1 MSPIFSAQELH
12 SIVGGKL
19 FENDWSVSG
28 ISIDSRN
35 IKKNHLFIALKA
47 KRDGNDFIISAIEN
61 GAKAA
66 IINKIPKVLPKNFP
80 FILVNDSLEAL
91 YSIAKYSRKKHKGKV
106 IAITGSV
113 GKTSTKD
120 ILTKM
125 LSTFGVTHSS
135 QKSFNNHLGVPIT
148 LANIP
153 KNAGYVICEIGMNSK
168 GEIETLSKLVAP
180 DVAVITNIS
189 AAHLASFKNPKEIA
203 YEKASICFGL
213 KKNGLLIF
221 SVDNKY
227 YDLVNNFVLERKLKS
242 MTFGSNENAEISI
255 ENISHVNNK
264 SYGSLLLNNEV
275 FTNFSIGA
283 LGSHQLKNCLAAIA
297 VILSYDL
304 SIKKAL
310 KELKEWVPR
319 DGRGNFL
326 DINLRYK
333 LKDIRIKVIDESYN
347 SNPTSL
353 NASLEILKLV
363 QFDTK
368 KKISRKIAILGDM
381 LELGVKEKEFHRDIA
396 NNSNINSFD
405 IIHCVGSLI
414 KELYLELPREK
425 KGLLVS
431 KPSDLLS
438 HILINAEDRDIY
450 LIKGSNSIGLSF
462 IANRLYKLN
471 NKYV

>member
-1 MSPIFSAQELH
+1 MSTIFSAEELH

-19 FENDWSVSG
+19 FENDWLVSG
-28 ISIDSRN
+28 ISIDSRT
-35 IKKNHLFIALKA
+35 IKKNELFIALKA
-47 KRDGNDFIISAIEN
+47 KRDGNDFIVSAIEN

-66 IINKIPKVLPKNFP
+66 IINKIPKDLPKNFP
-80 FILVNDSLEAL
+80 FILVNNSVEAL
-91 YSIAKYSRKKHKGKV
+91 YSIAKYSRKKYEGRV

-125 LSTFGVTHSS
+125 LSTFGETHSS
-135 QKSFNNHLGVPIT
+135 QKSFNNHLGVPLT

-153 KNAGYVICEIGMNSK
+153 KNADYVICEIGMNSK
-168 GEIETLSKLVAP
+168 GEIEPLSKLVAP

-189 AAHLASFKNPKEIA
+189 AAHLASFKNLREIA

-221 SVDNKY
+221 SVDNKFY
-227 YDLVNNFVLERKLKS
+227 ELVNNFVKERKLKS
-242 MTFGSNENAEISI
+242 VTFGSNENAEISI
-255 ENISHVNNK
+255 KNISHVNNK
-264 SYGSLLLNNEV
+264 SYGSLLIKNKV

-283 LGSHQLKNCLAAIA
+283 LGSHQLKNCLAALA

-304 SIKKAL
+304 SLEKAL
-310 KELKEWVPR
+310 KELKDWVPR

-326 DINLRYK
+326 DVNLKYK
-333 LKDIRIKVIDESYN
+333 LKNIRIRVIDESYN

-353 NASLEILKLV
+353 NASLEILKSV

-368 KKISRKIAILGDM
+368 KSSRKIAILGDM

-396 NNSNINSFD
+396 NNSNIYSID
-405 IIHCVGSLI
+405 TIHCVGSLM
-414 KELYLELPREK
+414 KELYLELPQEK

-431 KPSDLLS
+431 NPSDLLS

-462 IANRLYKLN
+462 IANKLYKLN
-471 NKYV
+471 NTYV

>member
-1 MSPIFSAQELH
+1 MSTIFSAEELH

-19 FENDWSVSG
+19 FENDWLVSG
-28 ISIDSRN
+28 ISIDSRT
-35 IKKNHLFIALKA
+35 IKKNELFIALKA
-47 KRDGNDFIISAIEN
+47 KRDGNDFIVSAIEN

-66 IINKIPKVLPKNFP
+66 IINKIPKDLPKNFP
-80 FILVNDSLEAL
+80 FILVNNSVEAL
-91 YSIAKYSRKKHKGKV
+91 YSIAKYSRKKYKGRV

-135 QKSFNNHLGVPIT
+135 QKSFNNHLGVPLT

-153 KNAGYVICEIGMNSK
+153 KNADYVICEIGMNSK
-168 GEIETLSKLVAP
+168 GEIEPLSKLVAP

-189 AAHLASFKNPKEIA
+189 ASHLASFKNLREIA

-221 SVDNKY
+221 SVDNKFY
-227 YDLVNNFVLERKLKS
+227 ELVNNFVKERKLKS
-242 MTFGSNENAEISI
+242 VTFGFNENAEISI
-255 ENISHVNNK
+255 KNIYHLKNK
-264 SYGSLLLNNEV
+264 SYGSLLIKNKV

-283 LGSHQLKNCLAAIA
+283 LGSHQLKNCLAALA

-304 SIKKAL
+304 SLEKAL
-310 KELKEWVPR
+310 KELKDWVPR

-326 DINLRYK
+326 DVNLKYK
-333 LKDIRIKVIDESYN
+333 LKNIRIRVIDESYN

-353 NASLEILKLV
+353 NASLEILKSV
-363 QFDTK
+363 QFDT

-396 NNSNINSFD
+396 NNSNIYSFD
-405 IIHCVGSLI
+405 TIHCVGSLM
-414 KELYLELPREK
+414 KELYLELPQEK

-462 IANRLYKLN
+462 IANKLYKLN
-471 NKYV
+471 NTYV

>member
-1 MSPIFSAQELH
+1 MSTIFSAEELH

-19 FENDWSVSG
+19 FENDWLVSG
-28 ISIDSRN
+28 ISIDSRT
-35 IKKNHLFIALKA
+35 IKKNDLFIALKA
-47 KRDGNDFIISAIEN
+47 KRDGNDFIVSAIEN

-66 IINKIPKVLPKNFP
+66 IINKIPKDLPKNFP
-80 FILVNDSLEAL
+80 FILVNNSVEAL
-91 YSIAKYSRKKHKGKV
+91 YSIAKYSRKKYEGRV

-135 QKSFNNHLGVPIT
+135 QKSFNNHLGVPLT

-153 KNAGYVICEIGMNSK
+153 KNADYVICEIGMNSK
-168 GEIETLSKLVAP
+168 GEIEPLSKLVAP

-189 AAHLASFKNPKEIA
+189 ASHLASFKNLREIA

-213 KKNGLLIF
+213 KKNGSLIF
-221 SVDNKY
+221 SVDNKFY
-227 YDLVNNFVLERKLKS
+227 ELVNNFVKERKLKS

-255 ENISHVNNK
+255 DNISHLKNK
-264 SYGSLLLNNEV
+264 SYGSLLIKNKV

-283 LGSHQLKNCLAAIA
+283 LGSHQLKNCLAALA

-304 SIKKAL
+304 SLEKAL
-310 KELKEWVPR
+310 KELEDWVPR
-319 DGRGNFL
+319 DGRGNFF
-326 DINLRYK
+326 DVNLKYK
-333 LKDIRIKVIDESYN
+333 LKNIRIRVIDESYN

-353 NASLEILKLV
+353 NASLEILKSV
-363 QFDTK
+363 QFETK
-368 KKISRKIAILGDM
+368 KSSRKIAILGDM

-396 NNSNINSFD
+396 NNSNIYSFD
-405 IIHCVGSLI
+405 TIHCVGSLM
-414 KELYLELPREK
+414 KELYLELPQEK

-431 KPSDLLS
+431 NPSDLLS

-462 IANRLYKLN
+462 ISNKLYKLN
-471 NKYV
+471 NTYV

>member
-1 MSPIFSAQELH
+1 MSKIFSAQELH

-19 FENDWSVSG
+19 FENDWLVSG
-28 ISIDSRN
+28 ISIDSRT
-35 IKKNHLFIALKA
+35 IKNNDLFIALKA
-47 KRDGNDFIISAIEN
+47 KRDGNDFIVSAIEN

-66 IINKIPKVLPKNFP
+66 IINKIPRDLPKNFP
-80 FILVNDSLEAL
+80 FILVNNSVEAL
-91 YSIAKYSRKKHKGKV
+91 YSIAKYSRKKYKGRV

-125 LSTFGVTHSS
+125 LSTFGETHSS
-135 QKSFNNHLGVPIT
+135 QKSFNNHLGVPLT

-153 KNAGYVICEIGMNSK
+153 KNADYVICEIGMNSK
-168 GEIETLSKLVAP
+168 GEIEPLSKLVAP
-180 DVAVITNIS
+180 DVAIITNIS
-189 AAHLASFKNPKEIA
+189 AAHLASFKNLREIA

-221 SVDNKY
+221 SVDNRFY
-227 YDLVNNFVLERKLKS
+227 ELVNNFVKERKLKS
-242 MTFGSNENAEISI
+242 VTFGSNENAEISI
-255 ENISHVNNK
+255 KNISHLKNK
-264 SYGSLLLNNEV
+264 SYGSLLIKNKIL
-275 FTNFSIGA
+275 TNFSIGA
-283 LGSHQLKNCLAAIA
+283 LGSHQLKNCLAALA

-304 SIKKAL
+304 SLEKAL
-310 KELKEWVPR
+310 KELEEWVPR

-326 DINLRYK
+326 DVNLKYK
-333 LKDIRIKVIDESYN
+333 LKNIRIRVIDESYN

-353 NASLEILKLV
+353 NASLEILKSV

-368 KKISRKIAILGDM
+368 KSSRKIAILGDM

-396 NNSNINSFD
+396 NNSNIFSFD
-405 IIHCVGSLI
+405 TIHCVGSLM
-414 KELYLELPREK
+414 KELYLELPQEK

-431 KPSDLLS
+431 NPSDLLS

-462 IANRLYKLN
+462 ITNKLYKLN
-471 NKYV
+471 NTYV

>member
-1 MSPIFSAQELH
+1 MSTIFSAEELH

-19 FENDWSVSG
+19 FENDWLVSG
-28 ISIDSRN
+28 ISIDSRT
-35 IKKNHLFIALKA
+35 IQKNDLFIALKA
-47 KRDGNDFIISAIEN
+47 KRDGNDFIVSAIEN

-66 IINKIPKVLPKNFP
+66 IINKIPKDLPKNFP
-80 FILVNDSLEAL
+80 FILVNNSVEAL
-91 YSIAKYSRKKHKGKV
+91 YSIAKYSRKKYEGRV

-135 QKSFNNHLGVPIT
+135 QKSFNNHLGVPLT

-153 KNAGYVICEIGMNSK
+153 KNADFVICEIGMNSK
-168 GEIETLSKLVAP
+168 GEIEPLSKLVAP

-189 AAHLASFKNPKEIA
+189 AAHLASFKNLREIA

-221 SVDNKY
+221 SVDNKFY
-227 YDLVNNFVLERKLKS
+227 ELVNNFVKERKLKS
-242 MTFGSNENAEISI
+242 VTFGYNENAEISI
-255 ENISHVNNK
+255 KNISHFKNK
-264 SYGSLLLNNEV
+264 SYGSLLIKNKV

-283 LGSHQLKNCLAAIA
+283 LGSHQLKNCLAALA

-304 SIKKAL
+304 SLEKAL
-310 KELKEWVPR
+310 KELKDWVPR

-326 DINLRYK
+326 DVNLKYK
-333 LKDIRIKVIDESYN
+333 LKNIRIRVIDESYN

-353 NASLEILKLV
+353 NASLEILKSV

-368 KKISRKIAILGDM
+368 KSSRKIAILGDM

-396 NNSNINSFD
+396 NNSNIFSFD
-405 IIHCVGSLI
+405 TIHCVGSLM
-414 KELYLELPREK
+414 KELYLELPQEK

-431 KPSDLLS
+431 NPSDLLS

-462 IANRLYKLN
+462 IANKLYKLN
-471 NKYV
+471 NTYV

>member
-1 MSPIFSAQELH
+1 MSTIFSAEELH

-19 FENDWSVSG
+19 FENDWLVSG
-28 ISIDSRN
+28 ISIDSRT
-35 IKKNHLFIALKA
+35 IKKNELFIALKA
-47 KRDGNDFIISAIEN
+47 KRDGNDFIVSAIEN

-66 IINKIPKVLPKNFP
+66 IINKIPKDLPKNFP
-80 FILVNDSLEAL
+80 FILVNNSVEAL
-91 YSIAKYSRKKHKGKV
+91 YSIAKYSRKKYEGRV

-135 QKSFNNHLGVPIT
+135 QKSFNNHLGVPLT

-153 KNAGYVICEIGMNSK
+153 KNADYVICEIGMNSK
-168 GEIETLSKLVAP
+168 GEIEPLSKLVAP

-189 AAHLASFKNPKEIA
+189 AAHLASFKNLREIA

-221 SVDNKY
+221 SVDNKFY
-227 YDLVNNFVLERKLKS
+227 ELVNNFVKERKLKS
-242 MTFGSNENAEISI
+242 VTFGSNENAEIGI
-255 ENISHVNNK
+255 KNISHLKNK
-264 SYGSLLLNNEV
+264 SYGSLLIKNEF

-283 LGSHQLKNCLAAIA
+283 LGSHQLKNCLAALA

-304 SIKKAL
+304 SLEKAL
-310 KELKEWVPR
+310 KELKDWVPR

-326 DINLRYK
+326 DVNLKYK
-333 LKDIRIKVIDESYN
+333 LKNIRIRVIDESYN

-353 NASLEILKLV
+353 NASLEILKSV

-368 KKISRKIAILGDM
+368 KSSRKIAILGDM

-396 NNSNINSFD
+396 NNSNIYSFD
-405 IIHCVGSLI
+405 TIHCVGSLM
-414 KELYLELPREK
+414 KELYLELPQEK

-431 KPSDLLS
+431 NPSDLLS
-438 HILINAEDRDIY
+438 HILINVEDRDIY

-462 IANRLYKLN
+462 IANKLYKLN
-471 NKYV
+471 NTYV

>member
-1 MSPIFSAQELH
+1 MSTIFSAEELH

-19 FENDWSVSG
+19 FENDWLVSG
-28 ISIDSRN
+28 ISIDSRT
-35 IKKNHLFIALKA
+35 IKKNDLFIALKA
-47 KRDGNDFIISAIEN
+47 KRDGNDFIVSAIEN

-66 IINKIPKVLPKNFP
+66 IINKIPKDLPKNFP
-80 FILVNDSLEAL
+80 FILVNNSVEAL
-91 YSIAKYSRKKHKGKV
+91 YSIAKYSRKKYEGRV

-135 QKSFNNHLGVPIT
+135 QKSFNNHLGVPLT

-153 KNAGYVICEIGMNSK
+153 KNADFVICEIGMNSK
-168 GEIETLSKLVAP
+168 GEIEPLSKLVAP

-189 AAHLASFKNPKEIA
+189 AAHLASFKNLREIA

-221 SVDNKY
+221 SVDNKFY
-227 YDLVNNFVLERKLKS
+227 ELVNNFVKERKLNS
-242 MTFGSNENAEISI
+242 VTFGTNENAEISI
-255 ENISHVNNK
+255 KNISHLKNK
-264 SYGSLLLNNEV
+264 SYGSLLIKNKV

-283 LGSHQLKNCLAAIA
+283 LGSHQLKNCLAALA

-304 SIKKAL
+304 SLEKAL
-310 KELKEWVPR
+310 KELKDWVPR

-326 DINLRYK
+326 DVNLKYK
-333 LKDIRIKVIDESYN
+333 LKNIRIRVIDESYN

-353 NASLEILKLV
+353 NASLEILKSV
-363 QFDTK
+363 QFETK
-368 KKISRKIAILGDM
+368 KSSRKIAILGDM

-396 NNSNINSFD
+396 NNSNIYSFD
-405 IIHCVGSLI
+405 TIHCVGSLM
-414 KELYLELPREK
+414 KELYLELPQEK

-431 KPSDLLS
+431 NPSDLLS

-462 IANRLYKLN
+462 IANKLYKLN
-471 NKYV
+471 NTYV

>member
-1 MSPIFSAQELH
+1 MSKIFSAEELH

-19 FENDWSVSG
+19 FENDWLVSG
-28 ISIDSRN
+28 ISIDSRT
-35 IKKNHLFIALKA
+35 IQKNDLFIALKA
-47 KRDGNDFIISAIEN
+47 KRDGNDFIVSAIEN

-66 IINKIPKVLPKNFP
+66 IINKIPKDLPKNFP
-80 FILVNDSLEAL
+80 FILVNNSVEAL
-91 YSIAKYSRKKHKGKV
+91 YSIAKYSRKKYEGRV

-135 QKSFNNHLGVPIT
+135 QKSFNNHLGVPLT

-153 KNAGYVICEIGMNSK
+153 KNADFVICEIGMNSK
-168 GEIETLSKLVAP
+168 GEIEPLSKLVAP

-189 AAHLASFKNPKEIA
+189 AAHLASFKNLREIA

-221 SVDNKY
+221 SVDNKFY
-227 YDLVNNFVLERKLKS
+227 ELVNNFVKERKLKS
-242 MTFGSNENAEISI
+242 VTFGYNENAEISI
-255 ENISHVNNK
+255 KNISHLKNK
-264 SYGSLLLNNEV
+264 SYGSLLIKNKV

-283 LGSHQLKNCLAAIA
+283 LGSHQLKNCLAALA

-304 SIKKAL
+304 SLEKAL
-310 KELKEWVPR
+310 KELKDWVPR

-326 DINLRYK
+326 DVNLKYK
-333 LKDIRIKVIDESYN
+333 LKNIRIRVIDESYN

-353 NASLEILKLV
+353 NASLEILKSV

-368 KKISRKIAILGDM
+368 KSSRKIAILGDM

-396 NNSNINSFD
+396 NNSNIFSFD
-405 IIHCVGSLI
+405 TIHCVGSLM
-414 KELYLELPREK
+414 KELYLKLPQEK

-431 KPSDLLS
+431 NPSDLLS

-462 IANRLYKLN
+462 IANKLYKLN
-471 NKYV
+471 NTYV

>member
-1 MSPIFSAQELH
+1 MPPIFSAEELH

-19 FENDWSVSG
+19 FENDWLVSG
-28 ISIDSRN
+28 ISIDSRT
-35 IKKNHLFIALKA
+35 IKKNELFIALKA
-47 KRDGNDFIISAIEN
+47 KRDGNDFIVSAIEN

-66 IINKIPKVLPKNFP
+66 IINKIPKDLPKNFP
-80 FILVNDSLEAL
+80 FILVNNSVEAL
-91 YSIAKYSRKKHKGKV
+91 YSIAKYSRKKYEGRV

-135 QKSFNNHLGVPIT
+135 QKSFNNHLGVPLT

-153 KNAGYVICEIGMNSK
+153 KNADYVICEIGMNSK
-168 GEIETLSKLVAP
+168 GEIEPLSKLVAP

-189 AAHLASFKNPKEIA
+189 AAHLASFKNLREIA

-221 SVDNKY
+221 SVDNKFY
-227 YDLVNNFVLERKLKS
+227 ELVNNFVKERKLKS
-242 MTFGSNENAEISI
+242 VTFGSNENAEISI
-255 ENISHVNNK
+255 KNISHLKNK
-264 SYGSLLLNNEV
+264 SYGSLLIKNKV

-283 LGSHQLKNCLAAIA
+283 LGSHQLKNCLAALA

-304 SIKKAL
+304 SLEKAL
-310 KELKEWVPR
+310 KELKDWVPR

-326 DINLRYK
+326 DVNLKYK
-333 LKDIRIKVIDESYN
+333 LKNIRIRVIDESYN

-353 NASLEILKLV
+353 NASLEILKSV

-368 KKISRKIAILGDM
+368 KSSRKIAILGDM

-396 NNSNINSFD
+396 NNSNIFSFD
-405 IIHCVGSLI
+405 TIHCVGSLM
-414 KELYLELPREK
+414 KELYLELPQEK

-462 IANRLYKLN
+462 IANKLYKLN
-471 NKYV
+471 NTYV

>member
-1 MSPIFSAQELH
+1 MSTIFSAEELH

-19 FENDWSVSG
+19 FENDWLVSG
-28 ISIDSRN
+28 ISIDSRT
-35 IKKNHLFIALKA
+35 IQKNDLFIALKA
-47 KRDGNDFIISAIEN
+47 KRDGNDFIVSAIEN

-66 IINKIPKVLPKNFP
+66 IINKIPKDLPKNFP
-80 FILVNDSLEAL
+80 FILVNNSVEAL
-91 YSIAKYSRKKHKGKV
+91 YSIAKYSRKKYEGRV

-135 QKSFNNHLGVPIT
+135 QKSFNNHLGVPLT

-153 KNAGYVICEIGMNSK
+153 KNADFVICEIGMNSK
-168 GEIETLSKLVAP
+168 GEIEPLSKLVAP
-180 DVAVITNIS
+180 DVAIITNIS
-189 AAHLASFKNPKEIA
+189 AAHLASFKNLREIA

-221 SVDNKY
+221 SVDNKFY
-227 YDLVNNFVLERKLKS
+227 ELVNNFVKERKLKS
-242 MTFGSNENAEISI
+242 VTFGDNENAEISI
-255 ENISHVNNK
+255 KNISHLKNK
-264 SYGSLLLNNEV
+264 SYGSLLIKNKV

-283 LGSHQLKNCLAAIA
+283 LGSHQLKNCLAALA

-304 SIKKAL
+304 SLEKAL
-310 KELKEWVPR
+310 KELKDWVPR

-326 DINLRYK
+326 DVNLKYK
-333 LKDIRIKVIDESYN
+333 LKNIRIRVIDESYN

-353 NASLEILKLV
+353 NASLEILKSV

-368 KKISRKIAILGDM
+368 KSSRKIAILGDM

-396 NNSNINSFD
+396 NNSNIYSFD
-405 IIHCVGSLI
+405 TIHCVGSLM
-414 KELYLELPREK
+414 KELYLELPQEK

-431 KPSDLLS
+431 NPSDLLS

-462 IANRLYKLN
+462 IANKLYKLN
-471 NKYV
+471 NTYV

>member
-1 MSPIFSAQELH
+1 MPPIFSAEELH

-19 FENDWSVSG
+19 FENDWIVSG
-28 ISIDSRN
+28 ISIDSRT
-35 IKKNHLFIALKA
+35 IKKNDLFIALKA
-47 KRDGNDFIISAIEN
+47 KRDGNDFIVSAIEN

-66 IINKIPKVLPKNFP
+66 IINKIPKDLPKNFP
-80 FILVNDSLEAL
+80 FILVNNSIEAL
-91 YSIAKYSRKKHKGKV
+91 YSIAKYSRKKYKGRV

-135 QKSFNNHLGVPIT
+135 QKSFNNHLGVPLT

-153 KNAGYVICEIGMNSK
+153 KNADFIICEIGMNSK
-168 GEIETLSKLVAP
+168 GEIEPLSKLVAP

-189 AAHLASFKNPKEIA
+189 AAHLASFKNLREIA

-221 SVDNKY
+221 SVDNKFY
-227 YDLVNNFVLERKLKS
+227 ELVNNFVKERKLKS
-242 MTFGSNENAEISI
+242 VTFGSNENAEISI
-255 ENISHVNNK
+255 KNISHLKNK
-264 SYGSLLLNNEV
+264 SYGSLLIKNKV

-283 LGSHQLKNCLAAIA
+283 LGSHQLKNCLAALA

-304 SIKKAL
+304 SLEKAL
-310 KELKEWVPR
+310 KELKDWVPR

-326 DINLRYK
+326 DVNLKYK
-333 LKDIRIKVIDESYN
+333 LKNIRIRVIDESYN

-353 NASLEILKLV
+353 NASLEILKSV
-363 QFDTK
+363 QFDT

-396 NNSNINSFD
+396 NNSNIYSFD
-405 IIHCVGSLI
+405 TIHCVGSLM
-414 KELYLELPREK
+414 KELYLELPQEK

-462 IANRLYKLN
+462 IANKLYKLN
-471 NKYV
+471 NTYV

>member
-1 MSPIFSAQELH
+1 MSTIFSAEELH

-19 FENDWSVSG
+19 FENDWLVSG
-28 ISIDSRN
+28 ISIDSRT
-35 IKKNHLFIALKA
+35 IQKNDLFIALKA
-47 KRDGNDFIISAIEN
+47 KRDGNDFIVSAIEN

-66 IINKIPKVLPKNFP
+66 IINKIPKDLPKNFP
-80 FILVNDSLEAL
+80 FILVNNSVEAL
-91 YSIAKYSRKKHKGKV
+91 YSIAKYSRKKYKGRV

-135 QKSFNNHLGVPIT
+135 QKSFNNHLGVPLT

-153 KNAGYVICEIGMNSK
+153 KNADFVICEIGMNSK
-168 GEIETLSKLVAP
+168 GEIEPLSKLVAP
-180 DVAVITNIS
+180 DVAIITNIS
-189 AAHLASFKNPKEIA
+189 AAHLASFKNLREIA

-221 SVDNKY
+221 SVDNKFY
-227 YDLVNNFVLERKLKS
+227 ELVNNFVKERKLKS
-242 MTFGSNENAEISI
+242 VTFGSNENAEISI
-255 ENISHVNNK
+255 KNISHLKNK
-264 SYGSLLLNNEV
+264 SYGSLLIKNKV

-283 LGSHQLKNCLAAIA
+283 LGSHQLKNCLAALA

-304 SIKKAL
+304 SLEKAL
-310 KELKEWVPR
+310 KELKDWVPR

-326 DINLRYK
+326 DVNLKYK
-333 LKDIRIKVIDESYN
+333 LKNIRIRVIDESYN

-353 NASLEILKLV
+353 NASLEILKSV

-368 KKISRKIAILGDM
+368 KSSRKIAILGDM

-396 NNSNINSFD
+396 NNSNIYSFD
-405 IIHCVGSLI
+405 TIHCVGSLM
-414 KELYLELPREK
+414 KELYLKLPQEK

-431 KPSDLLS
+431 NPSDLLS

-462 IANRLYKLN
+462 IANKLYKLN
-471 NKYV
+471 NTYV

>member
-1 MSPIFSAQELH
+1 MSTIFSAEELH

-19 FENDWSVSG
+19 FENDWLVSG
-28 ISIDSRN
+28 ISIDSRT
-35 IKKNHLFIALKA
+35 IQKNDLFIALKA
-47 KRDGNDFIISAIEN
+47 KRDGNDFIVSAIEN

-66 IINKIPKVLPKNFP
+66 IINKIPKDLPKNFP
-80 FILVNDSLEAL
+80 FILVNNSVEAL
-91 YSIAKYSRKKHKGKV
+91 YSIAKYSRKKYKGRV

-135 QKSFNNHLGVPIT
+135 QKSFNNHLGVPLT

-153 KNAGYVICEIGMNSK
+153 KNADFVICEIGMNSK
-168 GEIETLSKLVAP
+168 GEIEPLSKLVAP
-180 DVAVITNIS
+180 DVAIITNIS
-189 AAHLASFKNPKEIA
+189 AAHLASFKNLREIA

-221 SVDNKY
+221 SVDNKFY
-227 YDLVNNFVLERKLKS
+227 ELVNNFVKERKLKS
-242 MTFGSNENAEISI
+242 VTFGSNENAEISI
-255 ENISHVNNK
+255 KNISHLKNK
-264 SYGSLLLNNEV
+264 SYGSLLIKNKV

-283 LGSHQLKNCLAAIA
+283 LGSHQLKNCLAALA

-304 SIKKAL
+304 SLEKAL
-310 KELKEWVPR
+310 KELKDWVPR

-326 DINLRYK
+326 DVNLKYK
-333 LKDIRIKVIDESYN
+333 LKNIRIRVIDESYN

-353 NASLEILKLV
+353 NASLEILKSV

-368 KKISRKIAILGDM
+368 KSSRKIAILGDM

-396 NNSNINSFD
+396 NNSNIYSFD
-405 IIHCVGSLI
+405 TIHCVGSLM
-414 KELYLELPREK
+414 KELYLELPQEK

-431 KPSDLLS
+431 NPSDLLS

-462 IANRLYKLN
+462 IANKLYKLN
-471 NKYV
+471 NTYV

>member
-1 MSPIFSAQELH
+1 MSTIFSAEELH

-19 FENDWSVSG
+19 FENDWLVSG
-28 ISIDSRN
+28 ISIDSRT
-35 IKKNHLFIALKA
+35 IKKNELFIALKA
-47 KRDGNDFIISAIEN
+47 KRDGNDFIVSAIEN

-66 IINKIPKVLPKNFP
+66 IINKIPKDLPKNFP
-80 FILVNDSLEAL
+80 FILVNNSVEAL
-91 YSIAKYSRKKHKGKV
+91 YSIAKYSRKKYKGRV

-135 QKSFNNHLGVPIT
+135 QKSFNNHLGVPLT

-153 KNAGYVICEIGMNSK
+153 KNADYVICEIGMNSK
-168 GEIETLSKLVAP
+168 GEIEPLSKLVAP

-189 AAHLASFKNPKEIA
+189 AAHLASFKNLREIA

-221 SVDNKY
+221 SLDNKFY
-227 YDLVNNFVLERKLKS
+227 ELVNNFVKERKLKS
-242 MTFGSNENAEISI
+242 VTFGSNENAEISI
-255 ENISHVNNK
+255 KNIFHLKNK
-264 SYGSLLLNNEV
+264 SYGSLLIKNKV

-283 LGSHQLKNCLAAIA
+283 LGSHQLKNCLAALA

-304 SIKKAL
+304 SLEKAL
-310 KELKEWVPR
+310 KELKDWVPR

-326 DINLRYK
+326 DVNLKYK
-333 LKDIRIKVIDESYN
+333 LKNIRIRVIDESYN

-353 NASLEILKLV
+353 NASLEILKSV
-363 QFDTK
+363 QFDT

-381 LELGVKEKEFHRDIA
+381 LELGFKEKEFHRDIA
-396 NNSNINSFD
+396 NNSNIYSFD
-405 IIHCVGSLI
+405 TIHCVGSLM
-414 KELYLELPREK
+414 KELYLELPQEK

-431 KPSDLLS
+431 NPSDLLS

-462 IANRLYKLN
+462 IANKLYKLN
-471 NKYV
+471 NTYV

>member
-1 MSPIFSAQELH
+1 MSTIFSAEELH

-19 FENDWSVSG
+19 FEKDWLVSG
-28 ISIDSRN
+28 ISIDSRT
-35 IKKNHLFIALKA
+35 IKINDLFIALKA
-47 KRDGNDFIISAIEN
+47 KRDGNDFIVSAIEN

-66 IINKIPKVLPKNFP
+66 IINKIPKDLPKNFP
-80 FILVNDSLEAL
+80 FILVNNSVEAL
-91 YSIAKYSRKKHKGKV
+91 YSIAKYSRKKYEGRV

-135 QKSFNNHLGVPIT
+135 QKSFNNHLGVPLT

-153 KNAGYVICEIGMNSK
+153 KNADFVICEIGMNSK
-168 GEIETLSKLVAP
+168 GEIEPLSKLVAP
-180 DVAVITNIS
+180 DVAIITNIS
-189 AAHLASFKNPKEIA
+189 AAHLASFKNLREIA

-221 SVDNKY
+221 SVDNKFQE
-227 YDLVNNFVLERKLKS
+227 LVNNFVKERKLKS
-242 MTFGSNENAEISI
+242 VTFGSNENAEISI
-255 ENISHVNNK
+255 KNIFHLKNK
-264 SYGSLLLNNEV
+264 SYGSLLIKNEV
-275 FTNFSIGA
+275 FTDFSIGA
-283 LGSHQLKNCLAAIA
+283 LGSHQLKNCLAALA

-304 SIKKAL
+304 SIEKAL
-310 KELKEWVPR
+310 KELEDWVPR

-326 DINLRYK
+326 DVNLKYK
-333 LKDIRIKVIDESYN
+333 LKNIRIRVIDESYN

-353 NASLEILKLV
+353 NASLEILKSV
-363 QFDTK
+363 QFDKTK
-368 KKISRKIAILGDM
+368 SSRKIAILGDM

-396 NNSNINSFD
+396 NNSNIFSFD
-405 IIHCVGSLI
+405 TIHCVGSLM
-414 KELYLELPREK
+414 KELYLELPQEK

-431 KPSDLLS
+431 NPSDLLS

-462 IANRLYKLN
+462 IANKLYKLN
-471 NKYV
+471 NTYV

>member
-1 MSPIFSAQELH
+1 MSTIFSAEELH

-19 FENDWSVSG
+19 FENDWLVSG
-28 ISIDSRN
+28 ISIDSRT
-35 IKKNHLFIALKA
+35 IKKNELFIALKA
-47 KRDGNDFIISAIEN
+47 KRDGNDFIVSAIEN

-66 IINKIPKVLPKNFP
+66 IINKIPKDLPKNFP
-80 FILVNDSLEAL
+80 FILVNNSVEAL
-91 YSIAKYSRKKHKGKV
+91 YSIAKYSRKKCKGRV

-135 QKSFNNHLGVPIT
+135 QKSFNNHLGVPLT

-153 KNAGYVICEIGMNSK
+153 KNADFVICEIGMNSK
-168 GEIETLSKLVAP
+168 GEIEPLSKLVAP

-189 AAHLASFKNPKEIA
+189 AAHLASFKNLREIA

-221 SVDNKY
+221 SADNKFY
-227 YDLVNNFVLERKLKS
+227 ELVNNFVKERKLKS
-242 MTFGSNENAEISI
+242 VTFGFNENAEISI
-255 ENISHVNNK
+255 KNISHLKNK
-264 SYGSLLLNNEV
+264 SYGSLLIKNKV

-283 LGSHQLKNCLAAIA
+283 LGSHQLKNCLAALA

-304 SIKKAL
+304 SLEKAL
-310 KELKEWVPR
+310 KELKDWVPR

-326 DINLRYK
+326 DVNLKYK
-333 LKDIRIKVIDESYN
+333 LKNISIRVIDESYN

-353 NASLEILKLV
+353 NASLEILKSV
-363 QFDTK
+363 QFDT

-396 NNSNINSFD
+396 NNSNIYSFD
-405 IIHCVGSLI
+405 TIHCVGSLM
-414 KELYLELPREK
+414 KELYLELPQEK

-431 KPSDLLS
+431 NPSDLLS

-462 IANRLYKLN
+462 ISNKLYKLN
-471 NKYV
+471 NTYV

>member
-1 MSPIFSAQELH
+1 MSTIFSAEELH

-19 FENDWSVSG
+19 FENDWLVSG
-28 ISIDSRN
+28 ISIDSRT
-35 IKKNHLFIALKA
+35 IKKNDLFIALKA
-47 KRDGNDFIISAIEN
+47 KRDGNDFIVSAIEN

-66 IINKIPKVLPKNFP
+66 IINKIPKDLPKNFP
-80 FILVNDSLEAL
+80 FILVNNSVEAL
-91 YSIAKYSRKKHKGKV
+91 YSIAKYSREKYKGRV

-135 QKSFNNHLGVPIT
+135 QKSFNNHLGVPLT

-153 KNAGYVICEIGMNSK
+153 KNADFVICEIGMNSK
-168 GEIETLSKLVAP
+168 GEIEPLSKLVAP
-180 DVAVITNIS
+180 DVAIITNIS
-189 AAHLASFKNPKEIA
+189 AAHLSSFKNLREIA

-221 SVDNKY
+221 SVDNKFY
-227 YDLVNNFVLERKLKS
+227 ELVNNFVKKRKLKS
-242 MTFGSNENAEISI
+242 VTFGSNENAEISI
-255 ENISHVNNK
+255 KNISHLKNK
-264 SYGSLLLNNEV
+264 SYGSLLIKNKV

-283 LGSHQLKNCLAAIA
+283 LGSHQLKNCLAALA

-304 SIKKAL
+304 SLEKAL
-310 KELKEWVPR
+310 KELKDWVPR

-326 DINLRYK
+326 DVNLKYK
-333 LKDIRIKVIDESYN
+333 LKNIRIRVIDESYN

-353 NASLEILKLV
+353 NASLEILKSV

-368 KKISRKIAILGDM
+368 KSSRKIAILGDM

-396 NNSNINSFD
+396 NNSNIYSFD
-405 IIHCVGSLI
+405 TIHCVGSLM
-414 KELYLELPREK
+414 KELYLKLPQEK

-431 KPSDLLS
+431 NPSDLLS
-438 HILINAEDRDIY
+438 HILINVEDRDIY

-462 IANRLYKLN
+462 IANKLYKLN
-471 NKYV
+471 NTYV

>member
-1 MSPIFSAQELH
+1 MSTIFSAEELH

-19 FENDWSVSG
+19 FENDWLVSG
-28 ISIDSRN
+28 ISIDSRT
-35 IKKNHLFIALKA
+35 IQKNDLFIALKA
-47 KRDGNDFIISAIEN
+47 KRDGNDFIVSAIEN

-66 IINKIPKVLPKNFP
+66 IINKIPKDLPKNFP
-80 FILVNDSLEAL
+80 FILVNNSVEAL
-91 YSIAKYSRKKHKGKV
+91 YSIAKYSRKKYKGRV

-135 QKSFNNHLGVPIT
+135 QKSFNNHLGVPLT

-153 KNAGYVICEIGMNSK
+153 KNADFVICEIGMNSK
-168 GEIETLSKLVAP
+168 GEIEPLSKLVAP

-189 AAHLASFKNPKEIA
+189 AAHLASFKNLREIA

-221 SVDNKY
+221 SVDNKFY
-227 YDLVNNFVLERKLKS
+227 ELVNNFVKERKLKS
-242 MTFGSNENAEISI
+242 VTFGSNENAEISI
-255 ENISHVNNK
+255 KNISHLKNK
-264 SYGSLLLNNEV
+264 SYGSLLIKNKV
-275 FTNFSIGA
+275 ITNFSIGA
-283 LGSHQLKNCLAAIA
+283 LGSHQLKNCLAALA
-297 VILSYDL
+297 VILSYDFSL
-304 SIKKAL
+304 EKAL
-310 KELKEWVPR
+310 KELRGWVPR

-326 DINLRYK
+326 DVNLKYK
-333 LKDIRIKVIDESYN
+333 LKNIRIRVIDESYN

-353 NASLEILKLV
+353 NASLEILKSV

-368 KKISRKIAILGDM
+368 KSSRKIAILGDM

-396 NNSNINSFD
+396 NNSNIYSFNT
-405 IIHCVGSLI
+405 IHCVGSLM
-414 KELYLELPREK
+414 KELYLELPQEK

-431 KPSDLLS
+431 NPSDLLS

-462 IANRLYKLN
+462 IANKLYKLN
-471 NKYV
+471 NTYV

>member
-1 MSPIFSAQELH
+1 MSTIFSAEELH

-19 FENDWSVSG
+19 FENDWLVSG
-28 ISIDSRN
+28 ISIDSRT
-35 IKKNHLFIALKA
+35 IQKNDLFIALKA
-47 KRDGNDFIISAIEN
+47 KRDGNDFIVSAIEN

-66 IINKIPKVLPKNFP
+66 IINKIPKDLPKNFP
-80 FILVNDSLEAL
+80 FILVNNSVEAL
-91 YSIAKYSRKKHKGKV
+91 YSIAKYSRKKYKGRV

-135 QKSFNNHLGVPIT
+135 QKSFNNHLGVPLT

-153 KNAGYVICEIGMNSK
+153 KNADFVICEIGMNSK
-168 GEIETLSKLVAP
+168 GEIEPLSKLVAP

-189 AAHLASFKNPKEIA
+189 AAHLASFKNLREIA

-221 SVDNKY
+221 SVDNKFY
-227 YDLVNNFVLERKLKS
+227 ELVNNFVKERKLKS
-242 MTFGSNENAEISI
+242 VTFGSNENAEISI
-255 ENISHVNNK
+255 KNISHLKNK
-264 SYGSLLLNNEV
+264 SYGSLLIKNKV

-283 LGSHQLKNCLAAIA
+283 LGSHQLKNCLAALA

-304 SIKKAL
+304 SLEKAL
-310 KELKEWVPR
+310 KELKDWVPR

-326 DINLRYK
+326 DVNLKYK
-333 LKDIRIKVIDESYN
+333 LKNIRIRVIDESYN

-353 NASLEILKLV
+353 NASLEILKSV

-368 KKISRKIAILGDM
+368 KSSRKIAILGDM

-396 NNSNINSFD
+396 NNSNIYSFD
-405 IIHCVGSLI
+405 TIHCVGSLM
-414 KELYLELPREK
+414 KELYLELPQEK

-431 KPSDLLS
+431 NPSDLLS

-462 IANRLYKLN
+462 IANKLYKLN
-471 NKYV
+471 NTYV

>member
-1 MSPIFSAQELH
+1 MSTIFSAEELH

-19 FENDWSVSG
+19 FENDWLVSG
-28 ISIDSRN
+28 ISIDSRT
-35 IKKNHLFIALKA
+35 IKKNELFIALKA
-47 KRDGNDFIISAIEN
+47 KRDGNDFIVSAIEN

-66 IINKIPKVLPKNFP
+66 IINKIPKDIPKNFP
-80 FILVNDSLEAL
+80 FILVNNSVEAL
-91 YSIAKYSRKKHKGKV
+91 YSIAKYSRKKYEGRV

-135 QKSFNNHLGVPIT
+135 QKSFNNHLGVPLT

-153 KNAGYVICEIGMNSK
+153 KNADYVICEIGMNSK
-168 GEIETLSKLVAP
+168 GEIEPLSKLVAP

-189 AAHLASFKNPKEIA
+189 AAHLASFKNLREIA

-221 SVDNKY
+221 SVDNKFY
-227 YDLVNNFVLERKLKS
+227 ELVNNFVKERKLKS
-242 MTFGSNENAEISI
+242 VTFGYNENAEISI
-255 ENISHVNNK
+255 KNISHFKNK
-264 SYGSLLLNNEV
+264 SYGSLLIKNKV

-283 LGSHQLKNCLAAIA
+283 LGSHQLKNCLAALA

-304 SIKKAL
+304 SLEKAL
-310 KELKEWVPR
+310 KELKDWVPR

-326 DINLRYK
+326 DVNLKYK
-333 LKDIRIKVIDESYN
+333 LKNIRIRVIDESYN

-353 NASLEILKLV
+353 NASLEILKSV

-368 KKISRKIAILGDM
+368 KSSRKIAILGDM

-396 NNSNINSFD
+396 NNSNIFSFD
-405 IIHCVGSLI
+405 TIHCVGSLM
-414 KELYLELPREK
+414 KELYLELPQEK

-431 KPSDLLS
+431 NPSDLLS

-450 LIKGSNSIGLSF
+450 LIKGSNSIGLSI
-462 IANRLYKLN
+462 IANKLY
-471 NKYV
+471 

>member
-1 MSPIFSAQELH
+1 MSTIFSAEELH

-19 FENDWSVSG
+19 FENDWLVSG
-28 ISIDSRN
+28 ISIDSRT
-35 IKKNHLFIALKA
+35 IKKNELFIALKA
-47 KRDGNDFIISAIEN
+47 KRDGNDFIVSAIEN

-66 IINKIPKVLPKNFP
+66 IINKIPKDLPKNFP
-80 FILVNDSLEAL
+80 FILVNNSVEAL
-91 YSIAKYSRKKHKGKV
+91 YSIARYSREKYKGRV

-135 QKSFNNHLGVPIT
+135 QKSFNNHLGVPLT

-153 KNAGYVICEIGMNSK
+153 KNADFVICEIGMNSK
-168 GEIETLSKLVAP
+168 GEIEPLSKLVAP

-189 AAHLASFKNPKEIA
+189 AAHLASFKNLREIA

-221 SVDNKY
+221 SVDNKFY
-227 YDLVNNFVLERKLKS
+227 ELVNNFVKERKLKS
-242 MTFGSNENAEISI
+242 VTFGSNENAEISI
-255 ENISHVNNK
+255 KNISHLKNK
-264 SYGSLLLNNEV
+264 SYGSLLIKNKV

-283 LGSHQLKNCLAAIA
+283 LGSHQLKNCLAALA

-304 SIKKAL
+304 SLEKAL
-310 KELKEWVPR
+310 KELKDWVPR

-326 DINLRYK
+326 DVNLKYK
-333 LKDIRIKVIDESYN
+333 LKNIRIRVIDESYN

-353 NASLEILKLV
+353 NASLEILKSV

-368 KKISRKIAILGDM
+368 KSSRKIAILGDM

-396 NNSNINSFD
+396 NNSNIFSFD
-405 IIHCVGSLI
+405 TIHCVGSLM
-414 KELYLELPREK
+414 KELYSELPQEK

-431 KPSDLLS
+431 NPSDLLS

-462 IANRLYKLN
+462 IANKLYKLN
-471 NKYV
+471 NTYV

>member
-1 MSPIFSAQELH
+1 MSTIFSAEELH

-19 FENDWSVSG
+19 FENDWLVSG
-28 ISIDSRN
+28 ISIDSRT
-35 IKKNHLFIALKA
+35 IQKNDLFIALKA
-47 KRDGNDFIISAIEN
+47 KRDGNDFIVSAIEN

-66 IINKIPKVLPKNFP
+66 IINKIPKDLPKNFP
-80 FILVNDSLEAL
+80 FILVNNSVEAL
-91 YSIAKYSRKKHKGKV
+91 YSIAKYSRKKYEGRV

-135 QKSFNNHLGVPIT
+135 QKSFNNHLGVPLT

-153 KNAGYVICEIGMNSK
+153 KNADFVICEIGMNSK
-168 GEIETLSKLVAP
+168 GEIEPLSKLVAP

-189 AAHLASFKNPKEIA
+189 AAHLASFKNLREIA

-221 SVDNKY
+221 SVDNKFY
-227 YDLVNNFVLERKLKS
+227 ELVNNFVKERKLKS
-242 MTFGSNENAEISI
+242 VTFGSNENAEISI
-255 ENISHVNNK
+255 KNISHLKNK
-264 SYGSLLLNNEV
+264 SYGSLLIKNKVL
-275 FTNFSIGA
+275 TNFSIGA
-283 LGSHQLKNCLAAIA
+283 LGSHQLKNCLAALA

-304 SIKKAL
+304 SIEKAL
-310 KELKEWVPR
+310 KELEDWVPR

-326 DINLRYK
+326 DVNLKYK
-333 LKDIRIKVIDESYN
+333 LKNIRIRVIDESYN

-353 NASLEILKLV
+353 NASLEILKSV

-368 KKISRKIAILGDM
+368 KSSRKIAILGDM

-396 NNSNINSFD
+396 NNSNIYFFD
-405 IIHCVGSLI
+405 TIHCVGSLM
-414 KELYLELPREK
+414 KELYLELPQEK

-431 KPSDLLS
+431 NPSDLLS

-462 IANRLYKLN
+462 IANKLYKLN
-471 NKYV
+471 NTYV

>member
-1 MSPIFSAQELH
+1 MSTIFSAEELH

-19 FENDWSVSG
+19 FENDWLVSG
-28 ISIDSRN
+28 ISIDSRT
-35 IKKNHLFIALKA
+35 IQKNDLFIALKA
-47 KRDGNDFIISAIEN
+47 KRDGNDFIVSAIEN

-66 IINKIPKVLPKNFP
+66 IINKIPKDLPKNFP
-80 FILVNDSLEAL
+80 FILVNNSVEAL
-91 YSIAKYSRKKHKGKV
+91 YSIAKYSRKKYKGRV

-135 QKSFNNHLGVPIT
+135 QKSFNNHLGVPLT

-153 KNAGYVICEIGMNSK
+153 KNADFVICEIGMNSK
-168 GEIETLSKLVAP
+168 GEIEPLSKLVAP

-189 AAHLASFKNPKEIA
+189 AAHLASFKNLREIA

-221 SVDNKY
+221 SVDNKFY
-227 YDLVNNFVLERKLKS
+227 ELVNNFVKERKLKS
-242 MTFGSNENAEISI
+242 VTFGYNENAEISI
-255 ENISHVNNK
+255 KNISHLKNK
-264 SYGSLLLNNEV
+264 SYGSLLIKNKV

-283 LGSHQLKNCLAAIA
+283 LGSHQLKNCLAALA

-304 SIKKAL
+304 SLEKAL
-310 KELKEWVPR
+310 KELKDWVPR

-326 DINLRYK
+326 DVNLKYK
-333 LKDIRIKVIDESYN
+333 LKNIRIRVIDESYN

-353 NASLEILKLV
+353 NASLEILKSV

-368 KKISRKIAILGDM
+368 KSSRKIAILGDM

-396 NNSNINSFD
+396 NNSNIYSFD
-405 IIHCVGSLI
+405 TIHCVGSLM
-414 KELYLELPREK
+414 KELYLKLPQEK

-431 KPSDLLS
+431 NPSDLLS

-462 IANRLYKLN
+462 IANKLYKLN
-471 NKYV
+471 NTYV

>member
-1 MSPIFSAQELH
+1 MSTIFSAEELH

-19 FENDWSVSG
+19 FENDWLVSG
-28 ISIDSRN
+28 ISIDSRT
-35 IKKNHLFIALKA
+35 IQKNDLFIALKA
-47 KRDGNDFIISAIEN
+47 KRDGNDFIVSAIEN

-66 IINKIPKVLPKNFP
+66 IINKIPKDLPKNFP
-80 FILVNDSLEAL
+80 FILVNNSVEAL
-91 YSIAKYSRKKHKGKV
+91 YSIAKYSRKKYKGRV

-135 QKSFNNHLGVPIT
+135 QKSFNNHLGVPLT

-153 KNAGYVICEIGMNSK
+153 KNADFVICEIGMNSK
-168 GEIETLSKLVAP
+168 GEIEPLSKLVAP

-189 AAHLASFKNPKEIA
+189 AAHLASFKNLREIA

-221 SVDNKY
+221 SVDNKFY
-227 YDLVNNFVLERKLKS
+227 ELVNNFVKERKLKS
-242 MTFGSNENAEISI
+242 VTFGSNENAEISI
-255 ENISHVNNK
+255 KNISHLKNK
-264 SYGSLLLNNEV
+264 SYGSLLIKNKV

-283 LGSHQLKNCLAAIA
+283 LGSHQLKNCLAALA

-304 SIKKAL
+304 SLEKAL
-310 KELKEWVPR
+310 KELKDWVPR

-326 DINLRYK
+326 DVNLKYK
-333 LKDIRIKVIDESYN
+333 LKNIRIRVIDESYN

-353 NASLEILKLV
+353 NASLEILKSV

-368 KKISRKIAILGDM
+368 KSSRKIAILGDM

-396 NNSNINSFD
+396 NNSNIFSFD
-405 IIHCVGSLI
+405 TIHCVGSLM
-414 KELYLELPREK
+414 KELYLELPQEK

-431 KPSDLLS
+431 NPSDLLS

-462 IANRLYKLN
+462 IANKLYKLN
-471 NKYV
+471 NTYV

>member
-1 MSPIFSAQELH
+1 MSTIFSAEELH

-19 FENDWSVSG
+19 FENDWLVSG
-28 ISIDSRN
+28 ISIDSRT
-35 IKKNHLFIALKA
+35 IKKNELFIALKA
-47 KRDGNDFIISAIEN
+47 KRDGNDFIVSAIEN

-66 IINKIPKVLPKNFP
+66 IINKIPKDLPKNFP
-80 FILVNDSLEAL
+80 FILVNNSVEAL
-91 YSIAKYSRKKHKGKV
+91 YSIAKYSRKKYKGRV

-135 QKSFNNHLGVPIT
+135 QKSFNNHLGVPLT

-153 KNAGYVICEIGMNSK
+153 KNADYVICEIGMNSK
-168 GEIETLSKLVAP
+168 GEIEPLSKLVAP

-189 AAHLASFKNPKEIA
+189 AAHLASFKNLREIA

-221 SVDNKY
+221 SVDNKFY
-227 YDLVNNFVLERKLKS
+227 ELVNNFVKERKLKS
-242 MTFGSNENAEISI
+242 VTFGSNENAEISI
-255 ENISHVNNK
+255 KNISHLKNK
-264 SYGSLLLNNEV
+264 SYGSLLIKNKV

-283 LGSHQLKNCLAAIA
+283 LGSHQLKNCLAALA

-304 SIKKAL
+304 SLEKAL
-310 KELKEWVPR
+310 KELKDWVPR

-326 DINLRYK
+326 DVNLKYK
-333 LKDIRIKVIDESYN
+333 LKNIRIRVIDESYN

-353 NASLEILKLV
+353 NASLEILKSV

-368 KKISRKIAILGDM
+368 KSSRKIAILGDM

-396 NNSNINSFD
+396 NNSNIFSFD
-405 IIHCVGSLI
+405 TVHCVGSLM
-414 KELYLELPREK
+414 KELYLELPQEK

-431 KPSDLLS
+431 NPSDLLS

-462 IANRLYKLN
+462 IANKLYKLN
-471 NKYV
+471 NTYV

>member
-1 MSPIFSAQELH
+1 MSKIFSAEELH

-19 FENDWSVSG
+19 FKNDWLVSG
-28 ISIDSRN
+28 ISIDSRT
-35 IKKNHLFIALKA
+35 IKKNELFIALKA
-47 KRDGNDFIISAIEN
+47 KRDGNDFIVSAIEN

-66 IINKIPKVLPKNFP
+66 IINKIPKDLPKNFP
-80 FILVNDSLEAL
+80 FILVNNSVEAL
-91 YSIAKYSRKKHKGKV
+91 YSIAKYSREKYEGRV

-135 QKSFNNHLGVPIT
+135 QKSFNNHLGVPLT

-153 KNAGYVICEIGMNSK
+153 KNADYVICEIGMNSK
-168 GEIETLSKLVAP
+168 GEIEPLSKLVAP

-189 AAHLASFKNPKEIA
+189 AAHLASFKNLREIA

-221 SVDNKY
+221 SVDNKFY
-227 YDLVNNFVLERKLKS
+227 ELVNNFVKERKLKS
-242 MTFGSNENAEISI
+242 VTFGSNENAEISI
-255 ENISHVNNK
+255 KNMSHLKNK
-264 SYGSLLLNNEV
+264 SYGSLLIKNKF

-283 LGSHQLKNCLAAIA
+283 LGSHQLKNCLAALA

-304 SIKKAL
+304 SLEKAL
-310 KELKEWVPR
+310 KELKDWVPR

-326 DINLRYK
+326 DVNLKYK
-333 LKDIRIKVIDESYN
+333 LKNIRIRVIDESYN

-353 NASLEILKLV
+353 NASLEILKSV
-363 QFDTK
+363 KFDTK
-368 KKISRKIAILGDM
+368 KSSRKIAILGDM

-396 NNSNINSFD
+396 NNSNIFSFD
-405 IIHCVGSLI
+405 TIHCVGSLM
-414 KELYLELPREK
+414 KELYLELPQEK

-431 KPSDLLS
+431 NPSDLLS

-462 IANRLYKLN
+462 IANKLYKLN
-471 NKYV
+471 NTYV

>member
-1 MSPIFSAQELH
+1 MSKIFSAEELH

-19 FENDWSVSG
+19 FENDWLVSG
-28 ISIDSRN
+28 ISIDSRT
-35 IKKNHLFIALKA
+35 IKKNELFIALKA
-47 KRDGNDFIISAIEN
+47 KRDGNDFIVSAIEN

-66 IINKIPKVLPKNFP
+66 IINKIPKELPKNFP
-80 FILVNDSLEAL
+80 FILVNNSVEAL
-91 YSIAKYSRKKHKGKV
+91 YSIAKYSRKKYKGRV

-135 QKSFNNHLGVPIT
+135 QKSFNNHLGVPLT

-153 KNAGYVICEIGMNSK
+153 KNADYVICEIGMNSK
-168 GEIETLSKLVAP
+168 GEIEPLSKLVAP

-189 AAHLASFKNPKEIA
+189 AAHLASFKNLREIA

-221 SVDNKY
+221 SVDNKFY
-227 YDLVNNFVLERKLKS
+227 ELVNNFVKERKLKS
-242 MTFGSNENAEISI
+242 VTFGSNENAEISI
-255 ENISHVNNK
+255 KNISHLKNK
-264 SYGSLLLNNEV
+264 SYGSLLIKNKV

-283 LGSHQLKNCLAAIA
+283 LGSHQLKNCLAALA

-304 SIKKAL
+304 SLEKAL
-310 KELKEWVPR
+310 KELKDWVPR

-326 DINLRYK
+326 DVNLKYK
-333 LKDIRIKVIDESYN
+333 LKNIRIRVIDESYN

-353 NASLEILKLV
+353 NASLEILKSV

-368 KKISRKIAILGDM
+368 KSSRKIAILGDM

-396 NNSNINSFD
+396 NNSNIFSFD
-405 IIHCVGSLI
+405 TIHCVGSLM
-414 KELYLELPREK
+414 KELYSELPQEK

-431 KPSDLLS
+431 NPSDLLS

-462 IANRLYKLN
+462 IANKLYKLN
-471 NKYV
+471 NTYV

>member
-1 MSPIFSAQELH
+1 MSKIFSAEELH

-19 FENDWSVSG
+19 FENDWLVSG
-28 ISIDSRN
+28 ISIDSRT
-35 IKKNHLFIALKA
+35 IQKNDLFIALKA
-47 KRDGNDFIISAIEN
+47 KRDGNDFIVSAIEN

-66 IINKIPKVLPKNFP
+66 IINKIPKDLPKNFP
-80 FILVNDSLEAL
+80 FILVNNSVEAL
-91 YSIAKYSRKKHKGKV
+91 YSIAKYSRKKYEGRV

-135 QKSFNNHLGVPIT
+135 QKSFNNHLGVPLT

-153 KNAGYVICEIGMNSK
+153 KNADFVICEIGMNSK
-168 GEIETLSKLVAP
+168 GEIEPLSKLVAP

-189 AAHLASFKNPKEIA
+189 AAHLASFKNLREIA

-221 SVDNKY
+221 SVDNKFY
-227 YDLVNNFVLERKLKS
+227 ELVNNFVKERKLKS
-242 MTFGSNENAEISI
+242 VTFGYNENAEISI
-255 ENISHVNNK
+255 NNISHLKNK
-264 SYGSLLLNNEV
+264 SYGSLLIKNKV

-283 LGSHQLKNCLAAIA
+283 LGSHQLKNCLAALA

-304 SIKKAL
+304 SLEKAL
-310 KELKEWVPR
+310 KELKDWVPR

-326 DINLRYK
+326 DVNLKYK
-333 LKDIRIKVIDESYN
+333 LKNIRIRVIDESYN

-353 NASLEILKLV
+353 NASLEILKSV

-368 KKISRKIAILGDM
+368 KSSRKIAILGDM

-396 NNSNINSFD
+396 NNSNIFSFD
-405 IIHCVGSLI
+405 TVHCVGSLM
-414 KELYLELPREK
+414 KELYLELPQEK

-431 KPSDLLS
+431 NPSDLLS

-462 IANRLYKLN
+462 IANKLYKLN
-471 NKYV
+471 NTYV

>member
-1 MSPIFSAQELH
+1 MSTIFSAEELH

-19 FENDWSVSG
+19 FENDWLVSG
-28 ISIDSRN
+28 ISIDSRT
-35 IKKNHLFIALKA
+35 IQKNDLFIALKA
-47 KRDGNDFIISAIEN
+47 KRDGNDFIVSAIEN

-66 IINKIPKVLPKNFP
+66 IINKIPKDLPKNFP
-80 FILVNDSLEAL
+80 FILVNNSVEAL
-91 YSIAKYSRKKHKGKV
+91 YSIAKYSRKKYEGRV

-135 QKSFNNHLGVPIT
+135 QKSFNNHLGVPLT

-153 KNAGYVICEIGMNSK
+153 KNADYVICEIGMNSK
-168 GEIETLSKLVAP
+168 GEIEPLSKLVAP

-189 AAHLASFKNPKEIA
+189 AAHLASFKNLREIA

-221 SVDNKY
+221 SVDNKFY
-227 YDLVNNFVLERKLKS
+227 ELVNNFVKERKLKS
-242 MTFGSNENAEISI
+242 VTFGSNENAEISI
-255 ENISHVNNK
+255 KNISHLKNK
-264 SYGSLLLNNEV
+264 SYGSLLIKNKV

-283 LGSHQLKNCLAAIA
+283 LGSHQLKNCLAALA

-304 SIKKAL
+304 SLEKAL
-310 KELKEWVPR
+310 KELKDWVPR

-326 DINLRYK
+326 DVNLKYK
-333 LKDIRIKVIDESYN
+333 LKNIRIRVIDESYN

-353 NASLEILKLV
+353 NASLEILKSV

-368 KKISRKIAILGDM
+368 KSSRKIAILGDM

-396 NNSNINSFD
+396 NNSNIFSFD
-405 IIHCVGSLI
+405 TIHCVGSLM
-414 KELYLELPREK
+414 KELYLELPQEK

-431 KPSDLLS
+431 NPSDLLS

-462 IANRLYKLN
+462 IANKLYKLN
-471 NKYV
+471 NTYV

>member
-1 MSPIFSAQELH
+1 MSPIFSAKELH

-19 FENDWSVSG
+19 FENDWLVSG
-28 ISIDSRN
+28 ISIDSRT
-35 IKKNHLFIALKA
+35 IKNDDLFIALKA
-47 KRDGNDFIISAIEN
+47 KRDGNDFIVSAIEN

-66 IINKIPKVLPKNFP
+66 IINKIPKDLPKNFP
-80 FILVNDSLEAL
+80 FILVNNSLEAL
-91 YSIAKYSRKKHKGKV
+91 YSIAKYSRKKYKGRV

-135 QKSFNNHLGVPIT
+135 QKSFNNHLGVPLT

-153 KNAGYVICEIGMNSK
+153 KNTDFVICEIGMNSK
-168 GEIETLSKLVAP
+168 GEIEPLSKLVAP

-189 AAHLASFKNPKEIA
+189 AAHLASFKNLREIA

-221 SVDNKY
+221 SVDNKFY
-227 YDLVNNFVLERKLKS
+227 ELVNNFVKERKLKS
-242 MTFGSNENAEISI
+242 VTFGSNENAEISI
-255 ENISHVNNK
+255 KNISHLKNK
-264 SYGSLLLNNEV
+264 SCGSLLIKNKV

-283 LGSHQLKNCLAAIA
+283 LGSHQLKNCLAALA

-304 SIKKAL
+304 SLEKAL
-310 KELKEWVPR
+310 KELKDWVPR

-326 DINLRYK
+326 DVNLKYK
-333 LKDIRIKVIDESYN
+333 LKNIRIRVIDESYN

-353 NASLEILKLV
+353 NASLEILKSV

-368 KKISRKIAILGDM
+368 KSSRKIAILGDM

-396 NNSNINSFD
+396 NNSSIYSFD
-405 IIHCVGSLI
+405 TIHCVGSLM
-414 KELYLELPREK
+414 KELYLELPQEK

-431 KPSDLLS
+431 NPSDLLS

-462 IANRLYKLN
+462 IANKLYKLN
-471 NKYV
+471 NTYV

>member
-1 MSPIFSAQELH
+1 MSTIFSAEELH

-19 FENDWSVSG
+19 FENDWLVSG
-28 ISIDSRN
+28 ISIDSRT
-35 IKKNHLFIALKA
+35 IKRNDLFIALKA
-47 KRDGNDFIISAIEN
+47 KRDGNDFIVSAIEN

-66 IINKIPKVLPKNFP
+66 IINKIPKDLPKNFP
-80 FILVNDSLEAL
+80 FILVNNSVEAL
-91 YSIAKYSRKKHKGKV
+91 YSIAKYSRKKYKGKV

-135 QKSFNNHLGVPIT
+135 QKSFNNHLGVPLT

-153 KNAGYVICEIGMNSK
+153 KNADFVICEIGMNSK
-168 GEIETLSKLVAP
+168 GEIEPLSKLVAP

-189 AAHLASFKNPKEIA
+189 AAHLASFKNLREIA

-221 SVDNKY
+221 SVDNKFY
-227 YDLVNNFVLERKLKS
+227 ELVNNFVKERKLKS
-242 MTFGSNENAEISI
+242 VTFGSNENAEISI
-255 ENISHVNNK
+255 KNISHLKNK
-264 SYGSLLLNNEV
+264 SYGSILIKNKV

-283 LGSHQLKNCLAAIA
+283 LGSHQLKNCLAALA

-304 SIKKAL
+304 SLEKAL
-310 KELKEWVPR
+310 KELKDWVPR

-326 DINLRYK
+326 DVNLKYK
-333 LKDIRIKVIDESYN
+333 LKNIRIRVIDESYN

-353 NASLEILKLV
+353 NASLEILKSV

-368 KKISRKIAILGDM
+368 KSSRKIAILGDM

-396 NNSNINSFD
+396 NNSNIYSFD
-405 IIHCVGSLI
+405 TIHCVGSLM
-414 KELYLELPREK
+414 KELYLELPQEK

-431 KPSDLLS
+431 NPSDLLS

-462 IANRLYKLN
+462 IANKLYKLN
-471 NKYV
+471 KTYV

>member
-1 MSPIFSAQELH
+1 MSTIFSAEELH

-19 FENDWSVSG
+19 FENDWLVSG
-28 ISIDSRN
+28 ISIDSRT
-35 IKKNHLFIALKA
+35 IKKNELFIALKA
-47 KRDGNDFIISAIEN
+47 KRDGNDFIVSAIEN

-66 IINKIPKVLPKNFP
+66 IINKIPKDLPKNFP
-80 FILVNDSLEAL
+80 FILVNNSVEAL
-91 YSIAKYSRKKHKGKV
+91 YSIAKYSRKKYKGRV

-135 QKSFNNHLGVPIT
+135 QKSFNNHLGVPLT

-153 KNAGYVICEIGMNSK
+153 KNADYVICEIGMNSK
-168 GEIETLSKLVAP
+168 GEIEPLSKLVAP
-180 DVAVITNIS
+180 DVAIITNIS
-189 AAHLASFKNPKEIA
+189 AAHLASFKNLREIA

-221 SVDNKY
+221 SVDNKFY
-227 YDLVNNFVLERKLKS
+227 ELVNNFVKERKLKS
-242 MTFGSNENAEISI
+242 VTFGSNENAEISI
-255 ENISHVNNK
+255 KNISHLKNK
-264 SYGSLLLNNEV
+264 SYGSLLIKNKV

-283 LGSHQLKNCLAAIA
+283 LGSHQLKNCLAALA

-304 SIKKAL
+304 SLEKAL
-310 KELKEWVPR
+310 KELKDWVPR

-326 DINLRYK
+326 DVNLKYK
-333 LKDIRIKVIDESYN
+333 LKNIRIRVIDESYN

-353 NASLEILKLV
+353 NASLEILKSV

-368 KKISRKIAILGDM
+368 KSSRKIAILGDM

-396 NNSNINSFD
+396 NNSNIFSFD
-405 IIHCVGSLI
+405 TIHCVGSLM
-414 KELYLELPREK
+414 KELYLELPQEK

-431 KPSDLLS
+431 NPSDLLS

-462 IANRLYKLN
+462 IANKLYKLN
-471 NKYV
+471 NAYV